1 MISNDIDDDGLRA
14 EFRRCY
20 HHLPT
25 LERLNEVLK
34 KRYSDAANELQMLVI
49 RRLRELRT
57 SASPLPSSADP
68 ATNWMQAFLQARDL
82 GQPDGRPFHRYRM
95 TDREF
100 ESGRTL
106 LRVLATKGRLVPSNR
121 NACGIFA
128 AFCAEWFRRE
138 AKSTFRKWDAL
149 APDIFPAIHGNQKRE
164 MAEVGLLFW
173 HRRVIEIDGAKEYL
187 LSLALEGGVPVRII
201 AEEGAGWLRDYLR
214 RLLRHAIAAH
224 ELQAVRSF
232 AHDESYRVKL
242 SYRHDTFVDL
252 CAELVTELAKWR
264 ALVESEALS
273 GIDPVSFLDA
283 KYPAWKDTIP
293 VYLPP
298 GGDSAARVLLTGLIT
313 EKIESFT
320 GVGIGCERYLCL
332 EASGWQPALRIQ
344 AAGDIPVG
352 KLHGLSTLTR
362 WRAIPTGV
370 LADYVPSQFALLEP
384 PSEDQ
389 QAWRAR
395 PLADLSR
402 MIVGFPFSAAV
413 SVDLSDNS
421 RFHTFNWPNGHR
433 VSSEVLV
440 FDEDEPTANP
450 SLLRLVKTG
459 SASLPSKKLYVLV
472 PATWTVNG
480 DDNALGRIWSI
491 DNRSLVEVL
500 GTVYFSEPSAPADG
514 RYRVEAGREGRE
526 ETLDVNARHSTG
538 VMANGDF
545 DILETPLTFRILRD
559 GVQRS
564 IERDELFYR
573 VPGGQ
578 WRAIPRGEIAD
589 LGMLEISWR
598 DPKANIQIE
607 KRKVAVVQHG
617 ASVKAK
623 IAAQTQG
630 QLSITDL
637 PGWKVR
643 LQDSAV
649 RAVTGDPTCNSF
661 EYLATPK
668 YRVSAELVPA
678 SGHPIP
684 IVVPVSARDAMVVDR
699 AGKLVREGQQIDLA
713 SLRGSR
719 AVSSHK
725 ANLVISRKG
734 SKSQDICV
742 EVDGELAISALKPLI
757 EQILASSDQQDVQ
770 LDLHFVGDSKPPI
783 RLARYRLDR
792 PPIQGGAV
800 TLPSVGS
807 AVFRAVLAPE
817 RERSLVKD
825 DDGRYRLPDDAY
837 GPCLAYLRDGPDILT
852 RPALL
857 FGTAD
862 LPDFPAG
869 SLRCGLAIRSFND
882 LQAATSNRL
891 DEMGTEMDAVDDLKY
906 LRSMI
911 TNLAGLPPSAME
923 ALRHL
928 PQHPTALVR
937 VLLGAA
943 DTQER
948 LSVWGL
954 QGQLPFIWLAIPLR
968 CWKEAFDIERTMLEE
983 ALSQVPG
990 TDEFRMQILVKY
1002 FRDKFDDLVEIEPAL
1017 AVIISAIGFP
1027 LATSAKPIESVFE
1040 DFIKDERERETG
1052 GTPVHR
1058 ASPLA
1063 LRLEALGMA
1072 LPKELQVRFTLA
1084 EFDAVNAPMLLAAAA
1099 LGRATIDPD
1108 LEVLL
1113 RVTLRDHGGFVSQ
1126 SYPYFFS
1133 MLRTKQ

>member
-34 KRYSDAANELQMLVI
+34 KRYSDAANELQMLVV

-68 ATNWMQAFLQARDL
+68 ATNWMNAFLQARGL

-100 ESGRTL
+100 EAGRTL
-106 LRVLATKGRLVPSNR
+106 LHVLATSGKLVPGNR

-173 HRRVIEIDGAKEYL
+173 RRRVIEIDGAKEYL
-187 LSLALEGGVPVRII
+187 LSLALEGGVPVRVI
-201 AEEGAGWLRDYLR
+201 ADEGAGWLRDYLR

-232 AHDESYRVKL
+232 AHDESYRVKP

-252 CAELVTELAKWR
+252 CAELATELAKWR
-264 ALVESEALS
+264 AVVESEALS

-283 KYPAWKDTIP
+283 KYPTWKDTIP

-298 GGDSAARVLLTGLIT
+298 GEDSATRALLTGLIA

-320 GVGIGCERYLCL
+320 GVGIGCERYLSL
-332 EASGWQPALRIQ
+332 EPGGWQPALRIQ
-344 AAGDIPVG
+344 ATGDIPVG
-352 KLHGLSTLTR
+352 KLQGVSTGPR
-362 WRAIPTGV
+362 WRAIPTGA
-370 LADYVPSQFALLEP
+370 LADYLPSQFALLEP

-389 QAWRAR
+389 QTWRVR

-402 MIVGFPFSAAV
+402 LIVGFPFSAAV
-413 SVDLSDNS
+413 SVDLSANS
-421 RFHTFNWPNGHR
+421 RFHTFDWPNGHR

-440 FDEDEPTANP
+440 FEEDEPTENP

-472 PATWTVNG
+472 PATWTVDG

-491 DNRSLVEVL
+491 DDKSLVEVL
-500 GTVYFSEPSAPADG
+500 GTLYFSEPGASADG
-514 RYRVEAGREGRE
+514 RYRVVAGREGRE
-526 ETLDVNARHSTG
+526 ETLDFNARHSAG

-578 WRAIPRGEIAD
+578 WRAVLRGEIAD

-607 KRKVAVVQHG
+607 KRKVAVVAHG
-617 ASVKAK
+617 ASVKGK
-623 IAAQTQG
+623 MAAQTRG

-649 RAVTGDPTCNSF
+649 RTVNADLTGNSF

-668 YRVSAELVPA
+668 YRISAELVPA
-678 SGHPIP
+678 LGHPIP
-684 IVVPVSARDAMVVDR
+684 IVVPVSAREAMVVDG

-713 SLRGSR
+713 LLRGSR

-725 ANLVISRKG
+725 ATLVISRKG

-742 EVDGELAISALKPLI
+742 EVDGELAISALKPSI

-817 RERSLVKD
+817 LERSLVRD
-825 DDGRYRLPDDAY
+825 ADGRYRLPDDAY

-857 FGTAD
+857 FGAAD

-882 LQAATSNRL
+882 LQAAISKRL
-891 DEMGTEMDAVDDLKY
+891 EKMGTETDAVDDLKY

-928 PQHPTALVR
+928 PQHPKTLVR
-937 VLLGAA
+937 ALLGAA

-990 TDEFRMQILVKY
+990 TDEFRMEILVKY
-1002 FRDKFDDLVEIEPAL
+1002 FRDKVADLVEIEPAL
-1017 AVIISAIGFP
+1017 AVIVSAIGFP
-1027 LATSAKPIESVFE
+1027 LATSAKSIESIFE
-1040 DFIKDERERETG
+1040 NFIKDERERETED
-1052 GTPVHR
+1052 TRVLR

-1063 LRLEALGMA
+1063 VRLGELRMA
-1072 LPKELQVRFTLA
+1072 LPKELQTRFTLS
-1084 EFDAVNAPMLLAAAA
+1084 EFDAVNAPILLAAAA

-1113 RVTLRDHGGFVSQ
+1113 RVALRDHGGFVSQ
-1126 SYPYFFS
+1126 AYPHFFS